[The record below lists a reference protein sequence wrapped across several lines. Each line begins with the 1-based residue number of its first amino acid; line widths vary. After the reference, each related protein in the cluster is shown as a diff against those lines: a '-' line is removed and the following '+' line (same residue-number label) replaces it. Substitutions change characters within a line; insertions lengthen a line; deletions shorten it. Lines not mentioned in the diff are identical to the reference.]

1 MTEFDLINRFF
12 RRPSTRPDVA
22 LGIGDDAALLT
33 MPPGHDLVAA
43 VDTIVEGVHFPVGT
57 SAYDIGYRAL
67 AVNLSDLAAMGSKPA
82 WCTLALSLP
91 KASEE
96 WMEGFARGFF
106 DLATAHQCE
115 LVGGDTVRGPLVITV
130 QVMGTVEAG
139 NALRRSG
146 ANVGDGIF
154 VTRMT
159 GEAAAGLSLLQSP
172 RTPTASTQHL
182 IDRFLHPTPRVA
194 SGRALRTHATA
205 AMDVSD
211 GLVIDLQRLCAASR
225 VAAELDLQT
234 KMLSTSMR
242 ELFDQPTAWRF
253 ALSGGDD
260 YELLYTMPSQQMSY
274 GAQHG
279 VRIGTIVA
287 GAGVTCRIDG
297 AVHVPQNAGYDHFA
311 AQ

>member
-12 RRPSTRPDVA
+12 RRPSTRSDVA

-33 MPPGHDLVAA
+33 MQPLYELVAA
-43 VDTIVEGVHFPVGT
+43 VDTIVEGVHFPAGT
-57 SAYDIGYRAL
+57 AAYDIGYRAL

-82 WCTLALSLP
+82 WCTLSLSLP
-91 KASEE
+91 QANEE
-96 WMEGFARGFF
+96 WMQDFARGFF

-130 QVMGTVEAG
+130 QVMGTVEQG
-139 NALRRSG
+139 TALRRSG
-146 ANVGDGIF
+146 AQVGDGIF
-154 VTRMT
+154 VTHMT
-159 GEAAAGLSLLQSP
+159 GEAAAGLALVQSP
-172 RTPTASTQHL
+172 RTPSASTQHL

-194 SGRALRTHATA
+194 IGRALRTRATA

-211 GLVIDLQRLCAASR
+211 GLLIDLQRLCAASG
-225 VAAELDLQT
+225 VAAELDLHRR
-234 KMLSTSMR
+234 MLSSQMR
-242 ELFDQPTAWRF
+242 ELFDEPTAWRF

-260 YELLYTMPSQQMSY
+260 YELLYTMPSERASY
-274 GAQHG
+274 GTLHG

-297 AVHVPQNAGYDHFA
+297 AVHLSQNAGYDHFA